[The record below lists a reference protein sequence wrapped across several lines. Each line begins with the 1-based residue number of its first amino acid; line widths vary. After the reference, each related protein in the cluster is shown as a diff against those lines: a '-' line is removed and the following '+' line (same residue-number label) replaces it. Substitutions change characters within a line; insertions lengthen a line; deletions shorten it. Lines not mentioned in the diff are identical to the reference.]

1 LRRLSILWMA
11 LFATLCIKAQM
22 PEYWID
28 DSGIEIFR
36 ENVNV
41 YNGNYS
47 AGIIVNTDAQ
57 ADCDFINEV
66 EIAVTEGESFKVSFW
81 GVASLKVRMRVFFY
95 WEGAN
100 ANYAPGYLG
109 PASQD
114 WEQFSYEG
122 LVPAG
127 ATALKIGLRF
137 YDITGFTPGE
147 IQYIDDVTFESP
159 VGNPLAVANGDFE
172 SWAII
177 KPEPSA
183 YPTEFSGTQKGFS
196 ILTSWT
202 DATGEQL
209 PDSYL
214 ILGSKDLISGIPED
228 GSFYPDDLNFTDG
241 EGAMNINFG
250 TDQFTFSNLESLNS
264 YHFMIFP
271 YTNSGTNIN
280 YKNDGLPPEF
290 FVEIPDVSII
300 CEQNFNQSWG
310 GWETISI
317 IGNQV
322 WNRENNYG
330 IQETPCARITGNVG
344 GITYENED
352 WIISPAMDF
361 TLYENEFL
369 SFYSSV
375 GYISPEEQFSVKI
388 SAEYTGNGNPASATW
403 TDLMPVLPDGSVN
416 WKWTHSGENDLSG
429 FDNENVHI
437 AYVYE
442 CGTANAAT
450 WQLDN
455 ILITGEV
462 LPTPEPDNY
471 PTNFSATTTDANILI
486 TWVDAIGDVV
496 PDAYLI
502 LGSDEDNIS
511 LPADGI
517 PVQDDSDFSD
527 GSVSMNI
534 LSGIQAITFA
544 GLTSGKTYYFK
555 IFPYTNSDN
564 LIDFKSD
571 GVPPSANAF
580 IPISLNVLYTDF
592 NNGWGGW
599 TPFSFLGNQSWKRNN
614 TSGLENTP
622 CVLITGFEGEPVV
635 NEDWLIS
642 PAIELPDTANSQAGF
657 YSATEN
663 PGQAIQ
669 IKLSTDYNGTGNP
682 NNFTWTD
689 LSEQVNWSQE
699 EFSWTYSGDI
709 LLNGYAGNI
718 IYLAFVYFSDENQ
731 AATWGID
738 DVRISQIPVLNEPT
752 NYPVN
757 FAVNAEIKDLT
768 LTWQDAVG
776 EILPSGYLLQFSN
789 QDDFTLPENG
799 IPLEDDLDFSDGNG
813 TVNVL
818 PGIEQYTFGQLAD
831 STTYY
836 AIIIPYSNS
845 DQFIKYK
852 IIPAPPKD
860 SATTA
865 PPDGIFDFSLTS
877 QLSIYPNPGKGIF
890 YFDADVPVQSV
901 QVYSITGKMVFNHV
915 FFAPKGQLDLSGS
928 EKGLYFAVFKINK
941 TYALKQHIV
950 IQ

>member
-1 LRRLSILWMA
+1 MRRLSILWMA
-11 LFATLCIKAQM
+11 LFATLCINAQM
-22 PEYWID
+22 PEHWID

-41 YNGNYS
+41 FNGNYS
-47 AGIIVNTDAQ
+47 TGIIVNTDAQ
-57 ADCDFINEV
+57 ADCDFINDV
-66 EIAVTEGESFKVSFW
+66 EIAVTAGESFKVSFW
-81 GVASLKVRMRVFFY
+81 GVASPKVRMRIFFY

-109 PASQD
+109 PASQG

-122 LVPAG
+122 IVPAG
-127 ATALKIGLRF
+127 ATSVKLGLRF

-147 IQYIDDVTFESP
+147 IQYIDEVTFESP
-159 VGNPLAVANGDFE
+159 PGNPLTVANGDFE

-183 YPTEFSGTQKGFS
+183 YPTEFSGTQKGLS

-202 DATGEQL
+202 DAAGEQL

-214 ILGSKDLISGIPED
+214 IFGSKDEIVDLPADGI
-228 GSFYPDDLNFTDG
+228 FYPDDLDFTDG
-241 EGAMNINFG
+241 KGAVNINFG
-250 TDQFTFSNLESLNS
+250 TEQFTFSNLESLNS
-264 YHFMIFP
+264 YHFIIIP
-271 YTNSGTNIN
+271 YTNSGTSIN

-300 CEQNFNQSWG
+300 AEQNFNQSWG
-310 GWETISI
+310 GWETISV
-317 IGNQV
+317 IGGQL
-322 WNRENNYG
+322 WSRENNYG
-330 IQETPCARITGNVG
+330 IQETPCARITGKVG
-344 GITYENED
+344 GTIFENQD
-352 WIISPAMDF
+352 WVISPAMNF

-369 SFYSSV
+369 SFYSAV

-388 SAEYTGNGNPASATW
+388 STDYTGNGDPTSATW
-403 TDLMPVLPDGSVN
+403 TNLNPILPDGSIN
-416 WKWTHSGENDLSG
+416 FKWTHSGENDISA
-429 FDNENVHI
+429 FDGENAHI
-437 AYVYE
+437 AFVYE

-471 PTNFSATTTDANILI
+471 PRDFSAMTTDANILI
-486 TWVDAIGDVV
+486 TWIDAIGDVI
-496 PDAYLI
+496 PEAYLI
-502 LGSDEDNIS
+502 LGSDADNIS
-511 LPADGI
+511 LPADGN
-517 PVQDDSDFSD
+517 PVQDDNDFGD
-527 GSVSMNI
+527 GTISVNI
-534 LSGIQAITFA
+534 LPGIQAIDFA
-544 GLTSGKTYYFK
+544 DLTLGTTYYFK

-571 GVPPSANAF
+571 GVPPSASAF
-580 IPISLNVLYTDF
+580 ILTSLDVLYTDF
-592 NNGWGGW
+592 NNNWGGW

-622 CVLITGFEGEPVV
+622 CAMINGETHV

-642 PAIELPDTANSQAGF
+642 PAIELPDTANSQVGF

-669 IKLSTDYNGTGNP
+669 IKISTDYDGVSNP
-682 NNFTWTD
+682 NNFTWID
-689 LSEQVNWSQE
+689 LSEQVDWSQG

-709 LLNGYAGNI
+709 LLSEYTGNT

-738 DVRISQIPVLNEPT
+738 DVRVSQIPVLNEPT
-752 NYPVN
+752 NYPGS

-789 QDDFTLPENG
+789 QDNFTLPENG

-818 PGIEQYTFGQLAD
+818 PGTEQYTFGQLAD

-836 AIIIPYSNS
+836 ATIIPYSNS
-845 DQFIKYK
+845 GNFIRYK
-852 IIPAPPKD
+852 TEPAPPKD

-865 PPDGIFDFSLTS
+865 PPDGIFDFTLSS
-877 QLSIYPNPGKGIF
+877 QLTIYPNPGNGIF
-890 YFDADVPVQSV
+890 YFEADETIQSV
-901 QVYSITGKMVFNHV
+901 QVYTIGGEMVFDYN
-915 FFAPKGQLDLSGS
+915 FFATKGQLDLCGF
-928 EKGLYFAVFKINK
+928 EKGIYIAIFKINK
-941 TYALKQHIV
+941 TTSLEQHIV